1 MTNRRNPL
9 NAASPARVQAAL
21 PDLHEI
27 LRMGGPRKRS
37 RRWEKQHLSHK
48 AVYRGV
54 DPKLALKVK
63 SIAGEL
69 LIPSGE
75 VAHVVIEHAL
85 RAYEQGDLDLDPR
98 PNPYRMRRTLLPA
111 SNSASFHDR
120 HAGTTK
126 RKQPEASWRVV
137 TTWRG
142 FPPELKQ
149 ALVSL
154 ASEEGLNVP
163 IGELIT
169 ALLRFGLKDYERGLL
184 TLEPAQKKADFAPVL
199 EGKS

>member
-9 NAASPARVQAAL
+9 DAASSARVQAAL
-21 PDLHEI
+21 PDRHEI
-27 LRMGGPRKRS
+27 LRMGEPRKRS
-37 RRWEKQHLSHK
+37 RQWEKQHLSHK

-63 SIAGEL
+63 SIAGAL

-75 VAHVVIEHAL
+75 VAHAVIEHAL

-98 PNPYRMRRTLLPA
+98 PNPCRMRRTLLPA
-111 SNSASFHDR
+111 SDPAPFHDR
-120 HAGTTK
+120 HAGTAM
-126 RKQPEASWRVV
+126 RKQSDDSWRVV

-149 ALVSL
+149 TLASL

-169 ALLRFGLKDYERGLL
+169 ALLRFGLKDYERGRL
-184 TLEPAQKKADFAPVL
+184 TIEPLQKNADFAPAL